1 MLAYRS
7 VVCLLCVFVAPSAI
21 RVVGTWVKHR
31 SVSTCIVSVLES
43 GGRLRSPPVE
53 TLISDFVCVALQR
66 SVKPSTLARLVHA
79 SSMSACPPEPLI
91 ASSSM
96 RTEAPCVV
104 SGGLPPL
111 QRTPGAAL
119 ALRRAEAG
127 AVFAG
132 AFTSRL
138 ARIASEVFGSSLSL
152 ELARV

>member
-1 MLAYRS
+1 MLACRS

-21 RVVGTWVKHR
+21 RMVGIWVKHR
-31 SVSTCIVSVLES
+31 SVSTCIASVLES
-43 GGRLRSPPVE
+43 GGRLRNPPVE

-66 SVKPSTLARLVHA
+66 PVKPSTLARLVHA

-104 SGGLPPL
+104 SGGACRLFKER
-111 QRTPGAAL
+111 QGCSCFAERGGGCGV
-119 ALRRAEAG
+119 RRR
-127 AVFAG
+127 FY
-132 AFTSRL
+132 FRL
-138 ARIASEVFGSSLSL
+138 ARVASEVFGSSLSL